1 MIPYVIVNKDE
12 VTYDNLGIVDVNEI
26 EELTNE
32 FNTFMSSTENP
43 KQLNT
48 ETLNRYIMENSTKF
62 ENENS
67 SIAFYPCFE
76 IQNNHYIFPMEMVFL
91 KDQVLCRSYYGV
103 GPTLTFGPENKITTS
118 QESAVTAVNSVLLAI
133 KDSIKTLGIDNEE
146 IYKTALTKLSDET
159 AAGNIDAEQLAKD
172 AATVTESIRELRR
185 TITKTKM
192 FFETRIK
199 QFEDIEDMIAI
210 FSTVIEMLDEMLDE
224 MLKTSRVSLSDF
236 ERQEKNNLIQM
247 LQTLKSSFE
256 KQLTELKD
264 QKENY
269 KNNFRLPVDLPAE
282 LSEEEFGRLQQAPL
296 RASLESLTLSTQ
308 IIELKTSLSSLEK
321 EMNEIIKNVINNFKE
336 KIVAFITALLK
347 NGKNEL
353 ETTWTKILMP
363 NNSDLSHTQPLFFIN
378 DMIQSTND
386 EQKNLYLRNPVIY
399 NLGCIA
405 KLLYPPTATSA
416 GGKPV
421 SSIRPKFFET
431 REVCGRRHK
440 VYKDGRKLYIKQKSE
455 WIPLSKYVKKKKNK
469 SSTSFFT

>member
-32 FNTFMSSTENP
+32 FNTFMSNTENP
-43 KQLNT
+43 MQLNT
-48 ETLNRYIMENSTKF
+48 EQFNNYITTEFKKENKSVD
-62 ENENS
+62 
-67 SIAFYPCFE
+67 FYPCFE
-76 IQNNHYIFPMEMVFL
+76 VLNNHYIFPMEMVFL

-159 AAGNIDAEQLAKD
+159 AAGNIDAEQLAQDAAKD
-172 AATVTESIRELRR
+172 ATTVTESIGELRR

-192 FFETRIK
+192 FFETRIG

-210 FSTVIEMLDEMLDE
+210 FSTVIEMLDEML
-224 MLKTSRVSLSDF
+224 KTSRVSLSDF
-236 ERQEKNNLIQM
+236 EIIQM
-247 LQTLKSSFE
+247 LKTLKSSFE
-256 KQLTELKD
+256 KQLTELKEK
-264 QKENY
+264 KEDY
-269 KNNFRLPVDLPAE
+269 ENNFKLPVDLPAE
-282 LSEEEFGRLQQAPL
+282 LSEEEFGRLQKAPL

-308 IIELKTSLSSLEK
+308 IIELNTSLSSLEK

-363 NNSDLSHTQPLFFIN
+363 NNIDLSHAQPLFFIN